1 MDDEQTIMTDQEL
14 TEDCGILEDLMI
26 DPDKFD
32 DFMDHIEKVMER
44 VEQGSAPDQ
53 LEERK
58 AILKDLL
65 DRQLGFFYG
74 CNEERSNRMMKE
86 LMAKADILLS
96 KEQDD
101 TPPEVT
107 Q

>member
-1 MDDEQTIMTDQEL
+1 MDDEQVMTDEEL
-14 TEDCGILEDLMI
+14 NEDCGILEDLMI

-58 AILKDLL
+58 AILKDFL
-65 DRQLGFFYG
+65 DRQAGFVNG
-74 CNEERSNRMMKE
+74 CFEEWTNRKVKE
-86 LMAKADILLS
+86 LMEKADLLLGT
-96 KEQDD
+96 KQD
-101 TPPEVT
+101 TPPGA
-107 Q
+107 